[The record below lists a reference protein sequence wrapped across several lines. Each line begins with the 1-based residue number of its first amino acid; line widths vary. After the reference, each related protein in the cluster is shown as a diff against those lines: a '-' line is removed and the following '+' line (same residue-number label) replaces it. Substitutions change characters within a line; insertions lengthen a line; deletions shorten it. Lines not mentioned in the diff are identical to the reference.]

1 MLACEPEV
9 SACLPQGWGLQACS
23 STLSLCVEVRC
34 LNSDVRAYTS
44 NTLPTNPS
52 PKLRH
57 TFFWAC
63 AKVRKQMGED
73 QGSKE
78 EAASRN
84 TGAASCLPHTGGKYI
99 VSLAPTLLS
108 PVYVL
113 ARLFS
118 PLSSLSLK
126 FLAAYILRQITQE
139 LKIRPRTEGLY
150 RLRGCGSRE

>member
-1 MLACEPEV
+1 
-9 SACLPQGWGLQACS
+9 
-23 STLSLCVEVRC
+23 
-34 LNSDVRAYTS
+34 
-44 NTLPTNPS
+44 
-52 PKLRH
+52 
-57 TFFWAC
+57 
-63 AKVRKQMGED
+63 MGED

-84 TGAASCLPHTGGKYI
+84 TVAASCLPHTGGKYI
-99 VSLAPTLLS
+99 MSLAPTLLS

-139 LKIRPRTEGLY
+139 LEIRPRTEGLY